1 MNLEIKGTV
10 EQHGLLITFEGMEGA
25 GKTTQAQR
33 LSEALVQE
41 GHKVCVTR
49 EPGGTPISEE
59 IRNIFLN
66 PNHNEMVS
74 TTELLLIAAARAQH
88 VSEVILPALQ
98 DRNVVISD
106 RFSDATV
113 AYQGYR
119 HGLDLD
125 LIRRLNYIA
134 TGGLSPE
141 RTFVLDLP
149 VEIGLHRV
157 RQRQGAMNRLDLEV
171 RETHN
176 RIREAYLSIA
186 SQEPNRVSVI
196 DAQADV
202 DSIHKLIAAEVN
214 GLLRT
219 KGMGRKL

>member
-1 MNLEIKGTV
+1 MA
-10 EQHGLLITFEGMEGA
+10 QHGLLITFEGMEGS
-25 GKTTQAQR
+25 GKSTQIQR
-33 LSEALVQE
+33 LSAVLTQAGFV
-41 GHKVCVTR
+41 VCVTR

-98 DRNVVISD
+98 DGKIVISD

-113 AYQGYR
+113 VYQGYR
-119 HGLDLD
+119 CGLDLD
-125 LIRRLNYIA
+125 LIRHLNRIA
-134 TGGLSPE
+134 TCGLSPE

-149 VEIGLHRV
+149 VEIGLQRV
-157 RQRQGAMNRLDLEV
+157 RQRQSAMNRLDLEDF
-171 RETHN
+171 ESHN
-176 RIREAYLSIA
+176 RIRESYLAIA
-186 SQEPNRVSVI
+186 SQEPNRITVI

-202 DSIHKLIAAEVN
+202 DSVHESIKAEVDC
-214 GLLRT
+214 LLRT
-219 KGMGRKL
+219 KGMERNL

>member
-1 MNLEIKGTV
+1 M
-10 EQHGLLITFEGMEGA
+10 EQHGLLITFEGMEGT
-25 GKTTQAQR
+25 GKTTQTQR
-33 LSEALVQE
+33 LSAVLIQA

-88 VSEVILPALQ
+88 VSEIILPALE
-98 DRNVVISD
+98 DGKVVISD

-119 HGLDLD
+119 RGLDLD
-125 LIRRLNYIA
+125 LIRSLNHIA
-134 TGGLSPE
+134 TCGLSPE
-141 RTFVLDLP
+141 RTFLLDLP
-149 VEIGLHRV
+149 VEIGLRRV
-157 RQRQGAMNRLDLEV
+157 RQRQGAMNRLDLEDC
-171 RETHN
+171 ESHN
-176 RIREAYLSIA
+176 RIREAYLAIA

-214 GLLRT
+214 DLLRT
-219 KGMGRKL
+219 KGMGREL